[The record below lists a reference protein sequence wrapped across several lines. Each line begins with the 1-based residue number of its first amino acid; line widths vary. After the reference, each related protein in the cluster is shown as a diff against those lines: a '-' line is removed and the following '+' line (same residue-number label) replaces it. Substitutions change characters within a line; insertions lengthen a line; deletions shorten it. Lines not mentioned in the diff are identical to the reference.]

1 MACGCTYAL
10 LQYCLVFS
18 PHVHSLCL
26 RTCRPS
32 SGDFP
37 GLELAAYEREDGPPG
52 MPSDQGIVV
61 TGLPRSG
68 TSWIGKML
76 EASGQVIYVN
86 EPLNPRHPPGRS
98 PGVLNADVTHRYQ
111 YICADNEAPWVS
123 AFGDTLRLRYHLAA
137 ELRRNHA
144 PYDLVLASKYATDFT
159 VGKLRNKRALIDDPF
174 GVMSSGWFAERMH
187 CKVVLSVRQ
196 PVSVV
201 GSWRKLG
208 WKALL
213 DDVLGQPL
221 LMRDMFAP
229 YTDELQAAQDSD
241 DPVRRAALLWRVTY
255 SALGDL
261 NERQPGLL
269 HIQRYEDLANNPET
283 GYRELYGVCG
293 LDWSEAA
300 RKRILWTMGRSR
312 RNVPGPGSFR
322 APRSSQWTRA
332 RHSTFTEAG
341 SPSRK

>member
-1 MACGCTYAL
+1 
-10 LQYCLVFS
+10 
-18 PHVHSLCL
+18 
-26 RTCRPS
+26 
-32 SGDFP
+32 
-37 GLELAAYEREDGPPG
+37 
-52 MPSDQGIVV
+52 
-61 TGLPRSG
+61 
-68 TSWIGKML
+68 ML

-98 PGVLNADVTHRYQ
+98 PGVLNADITHRYQ
-111 YICADNEAPWVS
+111 YICADNEAPWVT
-123 AFGDTLRLRYHLAA
+123 AFGDMLKLRYHLIA

-144 PYDLVLASKYATDFT
+144 PYDVVLASKYLTDFT
-159 VGKLRNKRALIDDPF
+159 VGKLRRRRALIDDPF
-174 GVMSSGWFAERMH
+174 GVMSSGWFAERMG

-229 YTDELQAAQDSD
+229 YADELQKAQDSG

-269 HIQRYEDLANNPET
+269 HIQRYEDLAENPEA
-283 GYRELYGVCG
+283 GYRELYAVCG
-293 LDWSEAA
+293 LDWTDDA
-300 RKRILWTMGRSR
+300 RKRIVWATSDHGQKQAERTWTGILSR
-312 RNVPGPGSFR
+312 TAFKPMDSR
-322 APRSSQWTRA
+322 AALGAYRDRLSEQEIELVHEITDDVAARFYDAKDDVTSS
-332 RHSTFTEAG
+332 
-341 SPSRK
+341 